1 VDPQGQSPSPLTA
14 QCQVHAGQP
23 FTAVCQRCGTYMCS
37 VCSEGGRHALCAPCR
52 ERAGV
57 GEFPFRRDA
66 YTLGAL
72 LSFSWN
78 AYKES
83 WGVLT
88 GATAIFMII
97 VIAIS
102 VPFTI
107 AGMLLGDQSGAGIA
121 LQVVSFVVQ
130 SLVQGFLS
138 LGLFLM
144 SLKAARGV
152 KPELGDLF
160 GATRRFGTWVAQ
172 ALIIGA
178 MTTPVIALLGGG
190 FWLLGSERWMISAGL
205 GVLLFPV
212 AIYVFM
218 GFAFGAMEIIAQ
230 PGVTAM
236 SALRN
241 SWAIVSGKRL
251 ELLFLAI
258 GAFVIYVA
266 GLVACF
272 VGILFTM
279 SYASVV
285 FAAYYL
291 AVRNGASGLSS

>member
-1 VDPQGQSPSPLTA
+1 MDSQGQPPSPLTA

-23 FTAVCQRCGTYMCS
+23 FTAVCQRCGTYMCA
-37 VCSEGGRHALCAPCR
+37 VCSEGGRHTLCAPCR
-52 ERAGV
+52 ERAGL

-72 LSFSWN
+72 FEFGWK
-78 AYKES
+78 AYKRS

-88 GATAIFMII
+88 GATAIFMVI

-102 VPFTI
+102 VPFTV
-107 AGMLLGDQSGAGIA
+107 AQMLIGDMTGAGIA
-121 LQVVSFVVQ
+121 LQLVSFVVQ
-130 SLVQGFLS
+130 SLVQGLLS

-160 GATRRFGTWVAQ
+160 QGTRRFGTWVAQ

-178 MTTPVIALLGGG
+178 LTTPVLGMFGG
-190 FWLLGSERWMISAGL
+190 AVWMLGSDGWMVSVGL
-205 GVLLFPV
+205 GLLLVPV
-212 AIYVFM
+212 FIYVFL

-230 PGVTAM
+230 PSVSAVG
-236 SALRN
+236 ALRN

-251 ELLFLAI
+251 ELLLLGIA
-258 GAFVIYVA
+258 AFVLYMA
-266 GLVACF
+266 GIIACF